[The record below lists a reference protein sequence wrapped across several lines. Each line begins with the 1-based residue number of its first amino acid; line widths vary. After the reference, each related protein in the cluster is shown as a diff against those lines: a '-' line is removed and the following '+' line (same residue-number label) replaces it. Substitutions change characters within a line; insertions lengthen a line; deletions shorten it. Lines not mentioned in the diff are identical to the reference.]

1 MKSYMKPELQ
11 VREIRILENIAA
23 TPASKAYAKIS
34 GKIVPKTV
42 YSSLAE
48 IDSASTGE

>member
-11 VREIRILENIAA
+11 VREIRILENIA
-23 TPASKAYAKIS
+23 TPATKAYAEIS
-34 GKIVPKTV
+34 GKIVPKTI

-48 IDSASTGE
+48 IDSASTGA